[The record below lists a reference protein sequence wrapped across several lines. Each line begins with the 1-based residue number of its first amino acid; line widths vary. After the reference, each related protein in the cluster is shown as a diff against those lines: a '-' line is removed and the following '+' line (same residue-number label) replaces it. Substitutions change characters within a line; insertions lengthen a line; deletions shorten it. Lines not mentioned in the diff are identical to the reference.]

1 MAKATGDEFSCSF
14 CGKRKGEVRKLVSG
28 PRVFIC
34 NECVVLCRDI
44 LGPRPPAPPEE
55 DDDSG
60 RRTIEEMPSLP
71 ASDDEDVTTERRP
84 PDDRHCSF
92 CGRDKTAVER
102 LINGPTV
109 FICNEC
115 VELCEEIVASD
126 DGSGLA

>member
-1 MAKATGDEFSCSF
+1 MATAKSDEFTCSF

-34 NECVVLCRDI
+34 DECVVRCRDI
-44 LGPRPPAPPEE
+44 LGPRPPAPPEDE
-55 DDDSG
+55 DPA
-60 RRTIEEMPSLP
+60 RRTIEEMPSVP
-71 ASDDEDVTTERRP
+71 VSDDEDVTTERKP

-92 CGRDKTAVER
+92 CGKEKGAVGR
-102 LINGPTV
+102 LITGPTV

-115 VELCEEIVASD
+115 VELCEEILASD